1 MSTLTIDVLDAQGK
15 KAGTA
20 DLPAEIFDVEPNIA
34 LIHQVVT
41 AQLAAA
47 RQGTHKVKTRGEV
60 SGGGKKPWRQKGTGR
75 ARTGSIRNPQWRGG
89 GQAFGPTP
97 RSYAYRLNRKVRRL
111 AVKSILSQ
119 KVLNNELVIVDAFKF
134 DSIKTKDFV
143 TVQNAIQCTGNTLY
157 VFHGEEDWDNS
168 YMSMRNLPN
177 VLFALVE
184 DINLFDLMR
193 VGKVVFT
200 EAAVNYAQ
208 EVLA

>member
-1 MSTLTIDVLDAQGK
+1 MPKIQVINQEGKALHTLQLDDAVFGIEPNKQ
-15 KAGTA
+15 A
-20 DLPAEIFDVEPNIA
+20 IFDTLLMQRA
-34 LIHQVVT
+34 SM
-41 AQLAAA
+41 
-47 RQGTHKVKTRGEV
+47 RQGTHDVKNKSEV
-60 SGGGKKPWRQKGTGR
+60 RGGGKKPWRQKGTGR

-111 AVKSILSQ
+111 AVKSILSE
-119 KVLNNELVIVDAFKF
+119 KVLNNDLIVIDAFKF

-200 EAAVNYAQ
+200 EAAVKYAQ

>member
-1 MSTLTIDVLDAQGK
+1 MPQIQVINQEGKALRSIDIADAVFGIEPNQQ
-15 KAGTA
+15 A
-20 DLPAEIFDVEPNIA
+20 IFDTLLMQRA
-34 LIHQVVT
+34 SM
-41 AQLAAA
+41 
-47 RQGTHKVKTRGEV
+47 RQGTHDVKTKSEV
-60 SGGGKKPWRQKGTGR
+60 RGGGKKPWRQKGTGR

-111 AVKSILSQ
+111 AVRSVLSE
-119 KVLNNELVIVDAFKF
+119 KFLNHELVVIDAIKF
-134 DSIKTKDFV
+134 DAIKTKEFIK
-143 TVQNAIQCTGNTLY
+143 VQNAIECTGNTLY
-157 VFHGEEDWDNS
+157 IFHGEEEWDNS

-200 EAAVNYAQ
+200 EAAIQYAQ

>member
-1 MSTLTIDVLDAQGK
+1 MPNIQVINQEGKALHTLQLDDAIFGIEPNKQ
-15 KAGTA
+15 A
-20 DLPAEIFDVEPNIA
+20 IFDTLLMQRA
-34 LIHQVVT
+34 SM
-41 AQLAAA
+41 
-47 RQGTHKVKTRGEV
+47 RQGTHDVKNKSEV
-60 SGGGKKPWRQKGTGR
+60 RGGGKKPWRQKGTGR